1 MINQLLDL
9 SKLEAGSMSLKARP
23 ENLVQL
29 LKGMVLSFSSLAER
43 KHITLRFRPGSEILE
58 GSLIAYVDRDKL
70 EKTISNLLS
79 NAFKFTQKG
88 GSISISMGR
97 GTLQRAPTDSI
108 EIRIKDTGIGI
119 PANRLPHIFDRF
131 YQADDSYTCEQE
143 GSGIGLALTKE
154 LVELHHGEIQVASE
168 VGKGTTF
175 TVHLPL
181 GKDHLKPEEI
191 VAEAPLPAGESR
203 ETAAPSSEEIGEGVA
218 MGKPSEDVQSPEGS
232 EDPPIVLIV
241 EDNADVRTYI
251 REYLEENYQIE
262 EAVDG
267 EQGYEKSVNTIPDLI
282 ISDVMMPKLDGY
294 ELCHKLKTDERTNHI
309 PVILLTARAGGESK
323 FEGLETGADDY
334 IIKPFDAR
342 ELQVRVK
349 NLIEQRRKLRERFA
363 REITVQPKDITIT
376 SMDEQ
381 FLQKAMD
388 VVEQNLSDPE
398 FSTERFAQ
406 RVAMSRM
413 QLHRKLRALTDHS
426 AHEFVRTYRLKRAA
440 QLLRH
445 QASTVTEICYDV
457 GFNSLSHFSKA
468 FREQFEQSP
477 SEFADT
483 HSGEES

>member
-1 MINQLLDL
+1 MDAKILLVDDEPMVTDVMERYLRREGFQVLLAADGEAAVATAQECAPDLILLDL
-9 SKLEAGSMSLKARP
+9 MLPKIDGLTAFRQIRSH
-23 ENLVQL
+23 
-29 LKGMVLSFSSLAER
+29 SS
-43 KHITLRFRPGSEILE
+43 
-58 GSLIAYVDRDKL
+58 V
-70 EKTISNLLS
+70 
-79 NAFKFTQKG
+79 
-88 GSISISMGR
+88 
-97 GTLQRAPTDSI
+97 
-108 EIRIKDTGIGI
+108 
-119 PANRLPHIFDRF
+119 
-131 YQADDSYTCEQE
+131 
-143 GSGIGLALTKE
+143 
-154 LVELHHGEIQVASE
+154 
-168 VGKGTTF
+168 
-175 TVHLPL
+175 
-181 GKDHLKPEEI
+181 
-191 VAEAPLPAGESR
+191 
-203 ETAAPSSEEIGEGVA
+203 
-218 MGKPSEDVQSPEGS
+218 
-232 EDPPIVLIV
+232 
-241 EDNADVRTYI
+241 
-251 REYLEENYQIE
+251 
-262 EAVDG
+262 
-267 EQGYEKSVNTIPDLI
+267 
-282 ISDVMMPKLDGY
+282 
-294 ELCHKLKTDERTNHI
+294 
-309 PVILLTARAGGESK
+309 PVIILTAKGE
-323 FEGLETGADDY
+323 ETDRIVGLETGADDY